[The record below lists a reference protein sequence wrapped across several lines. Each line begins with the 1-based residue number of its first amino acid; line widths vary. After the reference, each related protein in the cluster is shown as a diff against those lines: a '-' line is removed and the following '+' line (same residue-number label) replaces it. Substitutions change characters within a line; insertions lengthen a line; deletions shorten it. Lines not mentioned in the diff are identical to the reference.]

1 MADNGFKRKLTAILS
16 ADVKGY
22 SRLMGE
28 DEDAT
33 VSTLIAYREI
43 MTTVIKKHQGRVVDS
58 PGDNLLAEFN
68 SVVNAVRCAVKTQDK
83 LKIRNHLLPENR
95 KMEFRIGVHL
105 GDVIVEGERIYG
117 DGVNMAAR
125 IEGLAEGSGIS
136 ISGTVYDS
144 IENKLDLNYNFQGEH
159 TVKNI
164 KKPVRVYRVRKK
176 SSITVSGDDREY
188 KLPDRPSIAV
198 LPFVNISGDPEQEYF
213 SDGITED
220 LITDLSKVSGL
231 FVIARN
237 SVFTF
242 KGMAVK
248 VKELGKKLGVR
259 YVLEGSVRKAG
270 NRVRIT
276 AQLVDAGTE
285 GHLWAERYDR
295 DLIDIFS
302 LQDEVTQKI
311 VAALT
316 VKLTEDEQERLL
328 QKDTNNLEAYDNNLR
343 GLESIYRWTKESM
356 AEARQMLEKAI
367 DIDPEY
373 ASAYSNLGK
382 CHWADWANGWSQDP
396 KSLEQAFELSQRAIA
411 LDDSLTSARIVL
423 SDVHLWKKLHDQA
436 ITIIDRAVKLN
447 PNCADAIVQYGEILI
462 WAGRPQA
469 GMEFVRKA
477 MRLNPIYP
485 VWYLWNLGH
494 AYFLADQQEEAIEI
508 FKRALIVNPDF
519 LPVHLTLALIYAEK
533 GCKDAAKIEVAEI
546 HRISPESPSLKAW
559 CQRLPY
565 KDQAVSDRIIEAL
578 RKAELPD

>member
-1 MADNGFKRKLTAILS
+1 
-16 ADVKGY
+16 
-22 SRLMGE
+22 
-28 DEDAT
+28 
-33 VSTLIAYREI
+33 
-43 MTTVIKKHQGRVVDS
+43 
-58 PGDNLLAEFN
+58 
-68 SVVNAVRCAVKTQDK
+68 
-83 LKIRNHLLPENR
+83 
-95 KMEFRIGVHL
+95 
-105 GDVIVEGERIYG
+105 
-117 DGVNMAAR
+117 
-125 IEGLAEGSGIS
+125 
-136 ISGTVYDS
+136 
-144 IENKLDLNYNFQGEH
+144 LDLNYKFQGEH

-164 KKPVRVYRVRKK
+164 KTPVRVYRVRKK
-176 SSITVSGDDREY
+176 SSITVSGDEVEY

-276 AQLVDAGTE
+276 AQLVDASTE

-295 DLIDIFS
+295 ELIDIFS

-311 VAALT
+311 VTALT
-316 VKLTEDEQERLL
+316 VKLTEDEQEHLL
-328 QKDTNNLEAYDNNLR
+328 HKDTNNLEAYDYNLR
-343 GLESIYRWTKESM
+343 GLESIYRYTKESM
-356 AEARQMLEKAI
+356 AEARRMLEKAI
-367 DIDPEY
+367 NIDPEY

-382 CHWADWANGWSQDP
+382 CHWANWANGWSQDP
-396 KSLEQAFELSQRAIA
+396 QSLEQASELSQRAIA

-423 SDVHLWKKLHDQA
+423 SDVYLWKKIHDQA
-436 ITIIDRAVKLN
+436 IAVIERAVKLN
-447 PNCADAIVQYGEILI
+447 PNCADAIEQQGEILI
-462 WAGRPQA
+462 WAGRPQE
-469 GMEFVRKA
+469 GMELVRKA

-485 VWYLWNLGH
+485 VWYLSNLGH
-494 AYFLADQQEEAIEI
+494 AYFLADQHDEAIEI

-519 LPVHLTLALIYAEK
+519 LPIHLILALIYAEK
-533 GCKDAAKIEVAEI
+533 GFKEAAMVEVAEI
-546 HRISPESPSLKAW
+546 LRISPETPSLKAW

-565 KDQAVSDRIIEAL
+565 KDHRVSERIIEGL
-578 RKAELPD
+578 REAGLPE